1 MHSKHVDTQSSSPCI
16 LRQALVWSLAG
27 WWPPPPSACTALS
40 PADSCPALW
49 TESGGRPSC
58 SPAYACISRTTE
70 TIDK

>member
-1 MHSKHVDTQSSSPCI
+1 MHSKHVDTQSVPCI
-16 LRQALVWSLAG
+16 SSSSSGVSLAAG
-27 WWPPPPSACTALS
+27 WPSACTALS